1 MSMMVFFQVFFEKSN
16 RREFLIMFTGLP
28 IDFNETLVL
37 SEFLKGLLPI
47 SIRKEN
53 ISKDFIRNDL
63 FLDGG
68 KRLEV
73 GHDDHLLAGS
83 LNEERITLQMG
94 HELFLL
100 MTLIL

>member
-1 MSMMVFFQVFFEKSN
+1 M
-16 RREFLIMFTGLP
+16 LTGLA
-28 IDFNETLVL
+28 IDLNETLVL
-37 SEFLKGLLPI
+37 SEFLKGFLSV

-53 ISKDFIRNDL
+53 ISKYFIRNDL
-63 FLDGG
+63 FLNGG
-68 KRLEV
+68 KRLKV

-83 LNEERITLQMG
+83 LNVERITLQMG